1 MALLFQNSLMR
12 VSDYIKVS
20 PTYSSA
26 QSVSRAKSKG
36 ILKTK
41 VIGGMVFIPG
51 SDLLVA
57 RLFYVASW
65 QELPVVKEEQ
75 LPPGLVPIN
84 RISKTIGVGEA
95 TIIEWGLFNRLNVYW
110 ISGTYFANPTE
121 AKQLAPERKKQ
132 LNAGIKTGKRQHR
145 NSSVNPSDL

>member
-1 MALLFQNSLMR
+1 
-12 VSDYIKVS
+12 
-20 PTYSSA
+20 
-26 QSVSRAKSKG
+26 
-36 ILKTK
+36 
-41 VIGGMVFIPG
+41 MVFIPVD
-51 SDLLVA
+51 SLIVA
-57 RLFYVASW
+57 RLFYVTTW
-65 QELPVVKEEQ
+65 HGLPLVEEEK
-75 LPPGLVPIN
+75 LPAGLAPIN

-95 TIIEWGLFNRLNVYW
+95 SIIEWGLFNRLNVYW